1 MAYDIPPLR
10 FPMHALEPHV
20 TQAALKHHH
29 EVIHRG
35 YLDALNAL
43 IAAHPEIDRETVED
57 LLRGIDEVP
66 TALRQQAAHLAGG
79 HANHQFLWKILGPQT
94 CSSPDAPVPMGS
106 PASPVGGL
114 ATAID
119 AAYGSFDGF
128 RSAFTEAALSLPTE
142 GWAFL
147 SLSEPRTGDLEIVV
161 LPGNGSVLPIAKPG
175 ILICDLWDNMGH
187 PTRADWLDAFWHI
200 VDWEVGEYRYQGLR
214 DGRSLL

>member
-10 FPMHALEPHV
+10 YAMDALEPHIS
-20 TQAALKHHH
+20 AEALRHHH

-35 YLDALNAL
+35 YLDGLNAL
-43 IAAHPEIDRETVED
+43 LEAHPEASRETVED
-57 LLRGIDEVP
+57 LLRGLDDIPGPV
-66 TALRQQAAHLAGG
+66 RQQAAHLAGG

-94 CSSPDAPVPMGS
+94 SLV
-106 PASPVGGL
+106 PVGAL
-114 ATAID
+114 AAAID

-128 RSAFTEAALSLPTE
+128 KSAFAVAALALPTE

-147 SLSEPRTGDLEIVV
+147 SLGKPRTGDLEIVV

-175 ILICDLWDNMGH
+175 ILICDLWDHMGH
-187 PTRADWLDAFWHI
+187 ATRADWLDAFWQV

-214 DGRSLL
+214 VGVANL